1 MNKQTQ
7 SSDSTI
13 DRQTEY
19 AIFIAIVWNQYEYIM
34 KYINKMKMRMEK
46 KQVCFRKLTSI

>member
-7 SSDSTI
+7 SSDSAI

-19 AIFIAIVWNQYEYIM
+19 AKFIAIVWNQYKYNM
-34 KYINKMKMRMEK
+34 KYINKMKMKMRMEK
-46 KQVCFRKLTSI
+46 KQVCF